1 MRERVLVV
9 EDDPSIR
16 ELLTFHLERAGMT
29 VRALASAREAL
40 ETVRTWR
47 PEVVLLDLMLPD
59 GSGLELCR
67 QIREGGPEGWPL
79 PGLIMVTALDE
90 ESDRVVG
97 LEMGADDYI
106 TKPFSPRELVARV
119 RAVLRRRQG
128 PGEAAGAPPRRIG
141 ALSIDPERLRVTVGD
156 RPVEA
161 LTPTEFRI
169 LAALFDAGGRVLSRQ
184 QLIDRV
190 WGADFYGDLRTVD
203 VHIRHIREKLGRSG
217 AGEVV
222 ETVRGFGYRLAADG
236 G

>member
-1 MRERVLVV
+1 MHERVLVV
-9 EDDPSIR
+9 EDDPPIR
-16 ELLTFHLERAGMT
+16 ELLSFHLERAGMA
-29 VRALASAREAL
+29 VRALPTAREAL
-40 ETVRTWR
+40 TTVNAWH
-47 PEVVLLDLMLPD
+47 PDVVLLDLMLPD
-59 GSGLELCR
+59 GSGLDLCR
-67 QIREGGPEGWPL
+67 QIREGAPDAASA
-79 PGLIMVTALDE
+79 PGLIMVTALNE

-128 PGEAAGAPPRRIG
+128 EPASPAPARRIG
-141 ALSIDPERLRVTVGD
+141 RLSVDVERLRVMVGEQ
-156 RPVEA
+156 PVEA

-203 VHIRHIREKLGRSG
+203 VHIRHIREKLGHAG

-222 ETVRGFGYRLAADG
+222 ETVRGFGYRLAAEPG
-236 G
+236 

>member
-1 MRERVLVV
+1 MHERVLVV
-9 EDDPSIR
+9 EDDSPIR
-16 ELLTFHLERAGMT
+16 ELLSFHLERAGMA
-29 VRALASAREAL
+29 VRALPTAREAM
-40 ETVRTWR
+40 ETVRSWR

-59 GSGLELCR
+59 GSGLDLCR
-67 QIREGGPEGWPL
+67 QIRESGDPAPL
-79 PGLIMVTALDE
+79 PGLIMVTALNE

-119 RAVLRRRQG
+119 RAVLRRRQPE
-128 PGEAAGAPPRRIG
+128 PGAAPARRIG
-141 ALSIDPERLRVTVGD
+141 QLSVDPERLRVMVGE

-190 WGADFYGDLRTVD
+190 WGTDFYGDLRTVD
-203 VHIRHIREKLGRSG
+203 VHIRHIREKLGKSG
-217 AGEVV
+217 AGDVV
-222 ETVRGFGYRLAADG
+222 ETVRGFGYRLGAEVG
-236 G
+236 

>member
-1 MRERVLVV
+1 MHERVLVV
-9 EDDPSIR
+9 EDDPPIR
-16 ELLTFHLERAGMT
+16 ELLTFHLERAGMS
-29 VRALASAREAL
+29 VRALATAGEAMATVSA
-40 ETVRTWR
+40 WH
-47 PEVVLLDLMLPD
+47 PDVVLLDLMLPD

-67 QIREGGPEGWPL
+67 QIREAGPDAASA
-79 PGLIMVTALDE
+79 PGLIMVTALNE

-119 RAVLRRRQG
+119 RAVLRRRQAE
-128 PGEAAGAPPRRIG
+128 PAAPAPARRIG
-141 ALSIDPERLRVTVGD
+141 ALSVDAERLRVMVGD
-156 RPVEA
+156 QPVQA

-169 LAALFDAGGRVLSRQ
+169 LAALFDAAGRVLSRQ

-203 VHIRHIREKLGRSG
+203 VHIRHIREKLSQAG

-222 ETVRGFGYRLAADG
+222 ETVRGFGYRLAAG
-236 G
+236 AG

>member
-1 MRERVLVV
+1 MHERVLVV
-9 EDDPSIR
+9 EDDPPIR
-16 ELLTFHLERAGMT
+16 ELLSFHLERAGMA
-29 VRALASAREAL
+29 VRALPSAHEAL
-40 ETVRTWR
+40 ATVSAWH
-47 PEVVLLDLMLPD
+47 PDVVLLDLMLPD
-59 GSGLELCR
+59 GSGLDLCR
-67 QIREGGPEGWPL
+67 QIREGGGDLGSL
-79 PGLIMVTALDE
+79 PGLIMVTALNE

-128 PGEAAGAPPRRIG
+128 EPAGPAPARRVG
-141 ALSIDPERLRVTVGD
+141 TLSVDVERLRVMVGD
-156 RPVEA
+156 KPVEA

-203 VHIRHIREKLGRSG
+203 VHIRHIREKLAHSG
-217 AGEVV
+217 ASEVV
-222 ETVRGFGYRLAADG
+222 ETVRGFGYRLAADAG
-236 G
+236 

>member
-1 MRERVLVV
+1 
-9 EDDPSIR
+9 
-16 ELLTFHLERAGMT
+16 
-29 VRALASAREAL
+29 
-40 ETVRTWR
+40 
-47 PEVVLLDLMLPD
+47 VLLDLMLPD

-67 QIREGGPEGWPL
+67 QIRAAGAEAGW
-79 PGLIMVTALDE
+79 PGLIMVTALNE

-128 PGEAAGAPPRRIG
+128 PAESGGSVPRRLG
-141 ALSIDPERLRVTVGD
+141 TLTVDPERLRVTVGEQ
-156 RPVEA
+156 PVEA

-203 VHIRHIREKLGRSG
+203 VHIRHIREKLARSG
-217 AGEVV
+217 AGELV
-222 ETVRGFGYRLAADG
+222 ETVRGFGYRLAAEPG
-236 G
+236 